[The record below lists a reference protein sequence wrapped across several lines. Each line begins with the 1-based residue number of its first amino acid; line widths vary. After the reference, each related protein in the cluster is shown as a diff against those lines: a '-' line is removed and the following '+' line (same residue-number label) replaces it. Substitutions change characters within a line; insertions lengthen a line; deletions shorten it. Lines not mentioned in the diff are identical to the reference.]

1 MADLKLSASTR
12 TESGH
17 HSKGLRRQGQIPA
30 ILYGHNLEPSSLTVD
45 ERGLAKIWRDAG
57 RTHFIEL
64 KVDDG
69 AARKVLIRDL
79 QIDPRSA
86 RALHADFFAV
96 NMREKMTAEVPLVLV
111 GDPPAVSE
119 FKVGQLLQTVTSVKV
134 ECLPHDL
141 PAQLTVD
148 VSDLAEI
155 DAHHTF
161 ADIPLPEGVTLVH
174 TDLTE
179 LVVKIAQ
186 LRVQAV
192 EEEEEAAEAAAEAAA
207 SEEEAGETPAAEGGE
222 ASPQGS

>member
-1 MADLKLSASTR
+1 MADLTLSASTR

-17 HSKGLRRQGQIPA
+17 HAKGLRRQGQVPA
-30 ILYGHNLEPSSLTVD
+30 ILYGHKMEPSSLTVD
-45 ERGLAKIWRDAG
+45 ERGLARIWRNAG
-57 RTHFIEL
+57 RTHFIDL

-96 NMREKMTAEVPLVLV
+96 NMREKMTADVPLVV
-111 GDPPAVSE
+111 IGDPPAVSDL
-119 FKVGQLLQTVTSVKV
+119 KIGQLLQTVTSVHV

-141 PAQLTVD
+141 PAQLTID

-155 DAHHTF
+155 DAHHTY
-161 ADIPLPEGVTLVH
+161 ADIPLPPGVTLVH
-174 TDLTE
+174 TDPTE

-192 EEEEEAAEAAAEAAA
+192 EEEEVVAEAEAP
-207 SEEEAGETPAAEGGE
+207 EEGAGETPAAEGGE
-222 ASPQGS
+222 ATPAAS